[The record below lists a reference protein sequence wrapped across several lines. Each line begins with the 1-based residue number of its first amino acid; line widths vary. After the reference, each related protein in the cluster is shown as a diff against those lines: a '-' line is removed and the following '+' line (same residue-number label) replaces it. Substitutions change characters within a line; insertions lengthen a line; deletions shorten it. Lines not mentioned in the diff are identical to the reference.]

1 MFCANDLQI
10 KSNITSLQLENAI
23 NKIKHDHKLK
33 GLGSAFLEAENRYN
47 VNAIILA
54 SIACLESGY
63 GTSKLAIEKNN
74 LFGLDASLSKVG
86 SNDYGS
92 GYKTKEEC
100 INYAAHRIGR
110 QYIELDE
117 TCKWRYVNA
126 KDIYSVGKKWCVTS
140 GWADKVISIANKI
153 QNNIIKE
160 DNMKVLVMA
169 GHTASGNRGCGAV
182 GHIDESVETRKV
194 APKVVEYLKQ
204 LGVDATY
211 VKLDKAASSS
221 YLAEQVK
228 LANSKGKFDC
238 MVQIHFNAGSSDP
251 NSNTTGTE
259 TYYRTSSGKVF
270 SDRVN
275 TKLSTLFKDRGSKK
289 DTKGL
294 YWLKNTNSAAI
305 LIELCFVDDKD
316 DCKVYQNNFDKIC
329 RLIAEGLA
337 NKTLPTQSISNTSNK
352 YANGSYDRKARVT
365 TNLNVRKDRGTSFEV
380 ITTIPKGTIITVNY
394 CLNNWFSTYSTGT
407 LGYISGDYIELI

>member
-1 MFCANDLQI
+1 M
-10 KSNITSLQLENAI
+10 
-23 NKIKHDHKLK
+23 KI
-33 GLGSAFLEAENRYN
+33 
-47 VNAIILA
+47 
-54 SIACLESGY
+54 
-63 GTSKLAIEKNN
+63 
-74 LFGLDASLSKVG
+74 
-86 SNDYGS
+86 
-92 GYKTKEEC
+92 
-100 INYAAHRIGR
+100 
-110 QYIELDE
+110 
-117 TCKWRYVNA
+117 
-126 KDIYSVGKKWCVTS
+126 
-140 GWADKVISIANKI
+140 
-153 QNNIIKE
+153 
-160 DNMKVLVMA
+160 LVMA
-169 GHTASGNRGCGAV
+169 GHTASGNKGCGAI
-182 GHIDESVETRKV
+182 GHINESNQTRRV

-211 VKLDKAASSS
+211 IKLDKATSSS
-221 YLAEQVK
+221 YLYDQVK

-275 TKLSTLFKDRGSKK
+275 KKLSTLFKDRGSKK

-337 NKTLPTQSISNTSNK
+337 DKTLPQQAQTTNK
-352 YANGSYDRKARVT
+352 YANGTYDRKARVT
-365 TNLNVRKDRGTSFEV
+365 TNLNLRKGRGTNFEV
-380 ITTIPKGTIITVNY
+380 IQTIPKGTTLTVNY
-394 CLNNWFSTYSTGT
+394 CLNNWFSTYSFGT
-407 LGYISGDYIELI
+407 LGYVSGDYIELI

>member
-1 MFCANDLQI
+1 M
-10 KSNITSLQLENAI
+10 
-23 NKIKHDHKLK
+23 KI
-33 GLGSAFLEAENRYN
+33 
-47 VNAIILA
+47 
-54 SIACLESGY
+54 
-63 GTSKLAIEKNN
+63 
-74 LFGLDASLSKVG
+74 
-86 SNDYGS
+86 
-92 GYKTKEEC
+92 
-100 INYAAHRIGR
+100 
-110 QYIELDE
+110 
-117 TCKWRYVNA
+117 
-126 KDIYSVGKKWCVTS
+126 
-140 GWADKVISIANKI
+140 
-153 QNNIIKE
+153 
-160 DNMKVLVMA
+160 LVMA
-169 GHTASGNRGCGAV
+169 GHTASGNTGCGAI
-182 GHIDESVETRKV
+182 GHIDESNQTRRV

-211 VKLDKAASSS
+211 IKLDKATSSS
-221 YLAEQVK
+221 YLYDQVK

-275 TKLSTLFKDRGSKK
+275 KKLSTLFKDRGSKK

-337 NKTLPTQSISNTSNK
+337 DKTLPQQTQTTNK
-352 YANGSYDRKARVT
+352 YANGTYDRKARVT
-365 TNLNVRKDRGTSFEV
+365 TNLNLRKGRGTNFEV
-380 ITTIPKGTIITVNY
+380 IQTIPKGTTLTVNY
-394 CLNNWFSTYSTGT
+394 CLNNWFSTYSFGT
-407 LGYISGDYIELI
+407 LGYVSGDYIELI

>member
-1 MFCANDLQI
+1 
-10 KSNITSLQLENAI
+10 
-23 NKIKHDHKLK
+23 
-33 GLGSAFLEAENRYN
+33 
-47 VNAIILA
+47 
-54 SIACLESGY
+54 
-63 GTSKLAIEKNN
+63 
-74 LFGLDASLSKVG
+74 
-86 SNDYGS
+86 
-92 GYKTKEEC
+92 
-100 INYAAHRIGR
+100 
-110 QYIELDE
+110 
-117 TCKWRYVNA
+117 
-126 KDIYSVGKKWCVTS
+126 
-140 GWADKVISIANKI
+140 
-153 QNNIIKE
+153 
-160 DNMKVLVMA
+160 MKVLVMA

-316 DCKVYQNNFDKIC
+316 DCKVYQNNSDKIC

-365 TNLNVRKDRGTSFEV
+365 TNLNVRKGRGTSFEV
-380 ITTIPKGTIITVNY
+380 IATIPKGTIITVNY